1 MLDYRQ
7 LETRYRF
14 SGILTMET
22 ALHVGTGGQVSTV
35 TQSPILRDAAGR
47 PFIPGSSLKGAFR
60 ATVARIAASLGLRAC
75 DPFGDDDFCISPQNS
90 PREED
95 YRMIRDY
102 LGRTIPPSDGS
113 PDDERA
119 RQALANLNHPEWTDE
134 EITEDHLLILLE
146 EWLCPVCR
154 VFGSPYWAARARFDD
169 LSVVEPWLDVTEIR
183 DGVGI
188 DRDSERAID
197 GIKFNFEAV
206 PAGTAFR
213 FGLTVENPSDQDLA
227 LVAIGL
233 REMTEGMIRLGG
245 IRSRGLGRCK
255 LELDP
260 VQKLDTSD
268 TTALTAYLKGET
280 QGEPIPVET
289 FLADAIDGLSISQ
302 EE

>member
-7 LETRYRF
+7 LESRYRF

-22 ALHVGTGGQVSTV
+22 ALHIGTGGQVSTV
-35 TQSPILRDAAGR
+35 TDSPVLRDAAGR

-60 ATVARIAASLGLRAC
+60 ATVARIVASLGMNAC
-75 DPFGDDDFCISPQNS
+75 DPFGDNDFCLSPQNG

-95 YRMIRDY
+95 YRVIRSY
-102 LGRTIPPSDGS
+102 LGETIPASDGG
-113 PDDERA
+113 PDAERA
-119 RQALANLNHPEWTDE
+119 RQALTSLNHPGWTGE
-134 EITEDHLLILLE
+134 EITEDHLLILLD
-146 EWLCPVCR
+146 EWLCPVCK

-197 GIKFNFEAV
+197 RIKFDFEVV
-206 PAGTAFR
+206 PAGTAFS
-213 FGLTVENPSDQDLA
+213 FGLTVENPSDQDLG
-227 LVAIGL
+227 LVTIGL

-260 VQKLDTSD
+260 IQKLDASD
-268 TTALTAYLKGET
+268 TAALTAYLRGET
-280 QGEPIPVET
+280 QGEAIPVET
-289 FLADAIDGLSISQ
+289 FFTDAIDGLFSSQ